1 MSNMVELL
9 NGLNNYDEC
18 HNSTL
23 DSIAQQLKDIT
34 EEWKNGDLTNEEYKE
49 LLEDIKSMNVIAEG
63 AAELN
68 AQKQLNTII
77 NTAITIAST
86 AAKAM

>member
-1 MSNMVELL
+1 MNMVELL
-9 NGLNNYDEC
+9 NELNGYNDCNNE
-18 HNSTL
+18 TL
-23 DSIAQQLKDIT
+23 DAIAQQVKDIT
-34 EEWKNGDLTNEEYKE
+34 DEWKSGEITDSEYKE
-49 LLEDIKSMNVIAEG
+49 LLEDIRSMNIIAEG

-86 AAKAM
+86 AAKAI

>member
-1 MSNMVELL
+1 MVELL
-9 NGLNNYDEC
+9 NELNGYNDCNNE
-18 HNSTL
+18 TL
-23 DSIAQQLKDIT
+23 DAIAQQVKDIT
-34 EEWKNGDLTNEEYKE
+34 DEWKSGEITDSEYKE
-49 LLEDIKSMNVIAEG
+49 LLEDIRSMNIIAEG

-86 AAKAM
+86 AAKAI